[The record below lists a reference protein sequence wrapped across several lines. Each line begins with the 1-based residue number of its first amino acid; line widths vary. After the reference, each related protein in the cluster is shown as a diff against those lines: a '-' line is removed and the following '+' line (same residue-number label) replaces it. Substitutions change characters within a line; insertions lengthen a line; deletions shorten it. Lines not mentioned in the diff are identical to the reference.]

1 MKLGVL
7 VGEDMNGRWHPVAL
21 PDKAV
26 QDQRA
31 AMKAIKA
38 ANGVVE
44 IGKKSVQLKRAIFF
58 DAYTRRAFFRHD
70 TKPADVGPAGPPAI
84 T

>member
-1 MKLGVL
+1 
-7 VGEDMNGRWHPVAL
+7 
-21 PDKAV
+21 
-26 QDQRA
+26 
-31 AMKAIKA
+31 
-38 ANGVVE
+38 VVE